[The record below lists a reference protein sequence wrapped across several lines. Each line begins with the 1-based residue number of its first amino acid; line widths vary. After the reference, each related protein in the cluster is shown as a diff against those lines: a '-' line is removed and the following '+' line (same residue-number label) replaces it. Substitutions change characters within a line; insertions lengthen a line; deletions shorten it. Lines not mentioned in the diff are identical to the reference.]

1 MKFLFVT
8 LFPELIEQVCSYSIV
23 GRGMSAGLLSVSC
36 INPRDFTHDKHR
48 TVDDSPFGGG
58 AGMVLKPEPF
68 VAAIR
73 KAKEELPDARVIALC
88 PGGRTLK
95 QSIVEDYA
103 HAGQDLIFVCG
114 HYEGFDERIFNW
126 VDEKLSVGDYVVTG
140 GELPALIV
148 LDAVA
153 RFIPGVLG
161 KMASA
166 EEDSFSTGLLEYPQY
181 TRPSAWRG
189 REVPQVLLNGHHE
202 KIKKWR
208 REQSLKVT
216 QKARPDLFEKAELTA
231 EEKRAFGRK

>member
-103 HAGQDLIFVCG
+103 HAGQNLIFVCG

-140 GELPALIV
+140 GELPALMV